1 MQMKLSVVVP
11 VYNEAA
17 TILAS
22 VRRVQDTPFDK
33 EIIVVDDGS
42 SDGTREVLAAIT
54 DPDIRVFFHSRNRGK
69 GAAVRTGFAQVTGDL
84 VLIQD
89 ADMEYDPSD
98 YPTLLEPLLNGDA
111 DVVFGSRFLSGPKRV
126 LFFWHMVANQML
138 TLASNMTTNLSLTDM
153 ETGYKVFRADVVR
166 QLDLRSDRFGIEPEI
181 TAKVARL
188 RCRVYEV
195 PISYH
200 GRTYDEGKKIG
211 WKDAFQAL
219 WAICRYGLM
228 PQAFNRGRAPEALTQ
243 VNRAY
248 VGPSRAATE
257 AA

>member
-1 MQMKLSVVVP
+1 VKLSIVVP

-22 VRRVQDTPFDK
+22 LRRVQDTPFNK

-42 SDGTREVLAAIT
+42 TDGTREVLAAIT
-54 DPDIRVFFHSRNRGK
+54 DPEIRVFFHRRNRGK
-69 GAAVRTGFAQVTGDL
+69 GAAVRTGFAQITGDL

-89 ADMEYDPSD
+89 ADMEYDPAD
-98 YPTLLEPLLNGDA
+98 YPTLLAPLLNGDA

-126 LFFWHMVANQML
+126 LFFWHMVANQLL
-138 TLASNMTTNLSLTDM
+138 TLVSNMTTNLNLTDM

-166 QLDLRSDRFGIEPEI
+166 QFELRSDRFGIEPEI
-181 TAKVARL
+181 TARVARM

-200 GRTYDEGKKIG
+200 GRTYEEGKKIG

-219 WAICRYGLM
+219 WAIFRFGLL
-228 PQAFNRGRAPEALTQ
+228 PDSINRGHVPESLTE

-248 VGPSRAATE
+248 LGTSHAATE